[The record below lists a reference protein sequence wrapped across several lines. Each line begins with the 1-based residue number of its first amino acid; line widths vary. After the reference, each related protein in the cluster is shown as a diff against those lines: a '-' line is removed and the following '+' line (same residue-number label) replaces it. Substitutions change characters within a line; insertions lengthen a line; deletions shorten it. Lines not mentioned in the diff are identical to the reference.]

1 MTPTDFWLVF
11 FSGVVA
17 LSTVFYAI
25 LTWRL
30 VNETRRMRLAQTE
43 PMVTI
48 TYHSREGSFGD
59 IDLCIKNVGGGP
71 ALDIKFK
78 VEPDF
83 EYYKGIMLSE
93 LGLFKNG
100 LNCLEPGGERR
111 FFLTRLTG
119 RRELGPP
126 FEIKASY
133 QGTIGIEKTDRFT
146 IDFSE
151 MAGLRY
157 STRGS
162 DRW

>member
-1 MTPTDFWLVF
+1 
-11 FSGVVA
+11 
-17 LSTVFYAI
+17 
-25 LTWRL
+25 
-30 VNETRRMRLAQTE
+30 MRLAQTE

-48 TYHSREGSFGD
+48 TYHSREGSFSD
-59 IDLCIKNVGGGP
+59 IDLRIKNVGGGP
-71 ALDIKFK
+71 ALDIKFE

-83 EYYKGIMLSE
+83 EFHKGNMLSE

-111 FFLTRLTG
+111 FFLARLSG
-119 RRELGPP
+119 RRVLGPP

-133 QGTIGIEKTDRFT
+133 QGTIGIEKTDRFI

-151 MAGLRY
+151 MAGLIF
-157 STRGS
+157 STSGR

>member
-30 VNETRRMRLAQTE
+30 VNETRKMREAQTE

-48 TYHSREGSFGD
+48 TYHSREGKIGD
-59 IDLCIKNVGGGP
+59 IDLRIKNVGGGP
-71 ALDIKFK
+71 ALDIKFE

-83 EYYKGIMLSE
+83 EFRKGIMLSD

-111 FFLTRLTG
+111 FFLVRLAG
-119 RRELGPP
+119 RPELGPP
-126 FEIKASY
+126 LQIKATY
-133 QGTIGIEKTDRFT
+133 RGPIGDEKTDHFT

-151 MAGLRY
+151 MEGLVFSSSGR
-157 STRGS
+157 